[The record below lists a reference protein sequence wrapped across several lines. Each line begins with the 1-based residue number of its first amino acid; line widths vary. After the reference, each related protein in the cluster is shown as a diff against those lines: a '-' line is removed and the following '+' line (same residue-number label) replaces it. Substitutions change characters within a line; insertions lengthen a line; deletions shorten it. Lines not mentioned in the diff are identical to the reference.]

1 VQHRR
6 RTSDDV
12 QTDRPSAAR
21 IYDYYLGGSHNFAVD
36 REFARRAIEL
46 WPQLPEIMRENRSF
60 LNRAV
65 RYLVGQGI
73 TQFLDLGS
81 GIPTVGNVHEVAQ
94 SENPHARV
102 VYVDTD
108 PVAVTLS
115 RSLLAGVANTEVVEA
130 DLRDVDSV
138 LSAVATRRLWD
149 LSAPTAVLMI
159 AVLHFVPNSDD
170 PAGIVARYR
179 SAMAPGSY
187 LALSHATHEGE
198 PGQAEPHMAL
208 YAQTGT
214 PMTMRSRSEVE
225 AIVDGFEPVSP
236 GVVYFPQ
243 WRPDPESPALPDP
256 ERFTGYVVVG
266 QRR

>member
-1 VQHRR
+1 
-6 RTSDDV
+6 
-12 QTDRPSAAR
+12 
-21 IYDYYLGGSHNFAVD
+21 
-36 REFARRAIEL
+36 
-46 WPQLPEIMRENRSF
+46 M
-60 LNRAV
+60 
-65 RYLVGQGI
+65 
-73 TQFLDLGS
+73 
-81 GIPTVGNVHEVAQ
+81 
-94 SENPHARV
+94 
-102 VYVDTD
+102 
-108 PVAVTLS
+108 
-115 RSLLAGVANTEVVEA
+115 ANTEIVEA
-130 DLRDVDSV
+130 DLRDVESV
-138 LSAVATRRLWD
+138 LSAVETRQLLD

-214 PMTMRSRSEVE
+214 PMTMRSRSEIEV
-225 AIVDGFEPVSP
+225 IVGGFEPVPP
-236 GVVYFPQ
+236 GIVYFPQ
-243 WRPDPESPALPDP
+243 WRPDPQSPALPDP